1 MVNIT
6 EEFKQALLSDDS
18 QRRIQIVVENETG
31 KPNIPN
37 ITPTDIYEQ
46 EFTLSESLCSQEN
59 LRLGICEASYI
70 EFKIHSRAEDFKGRW
85 LVPYLYVD
93 GMTYTDGLKLGRF
106 KVSEVDV
113 EHKIGFTFKTI
124 TAYDPLADLEINAKD
139 WYDRYMYGY
148 NVEDFYLFLG
158 QFDYSRQIYSAYS
171 NIAKRFGIQNDLDI
185 ISKTQIGSTFS
196 YYGDDVIEGKDI
208 LLTTANCKIQLCS
221 KEIAINDIYDAYCVE
236 WDSRFHGATATP
248 SLQDS
253 WNEYA
258 EVDSL
263 FRGVCDS
270 GLMIKF
276 LDSSDNVLGTCLI
289 DNGDYFLVPTGTVK
303 LEIKD
308 YAWATLY
315 NTALQ
320 SLIVENLN
328 YDLKVYGLMLNSK
341 PKDIANAG
349 RTLPYFK
356 FAFRTPSV
364 TDILE
369 VDSGITARDV
379 LSSILEMTGCMFR
392 LDRNG
397 IPSFKYNQRG
407 TLFPSLTI
415 YPSTSLYPIGDGGSS
430 MEQLPMAKYISCIS
444 EDYEVQSYGR
454 IQVVSQDT
462 SNEKTIRWEY
472 VGVEDSP
479 SAYVIEENIFL
490 CNKDMKFDL
499 GATGNLVDEILFDM
513 YEKVSNFEYTP
524 HETKAVGLPWLECGD
539 RIVVV
544 TPVGS
549 FESFIFNRRLTGII
563 ALRDTLEATGNEYTP
578 KVTYY

>member
-6 EEFKQALLSDDS
+6 EEFKQALLADAS
-18 QRRIQIVVENETG
+18 QRRLQIEVEG
-31 KPNIPN
+31 LPNIL
-37 ITPTDIYEQ
+37 PTEICKE
-46 EFTLSESLCSQEN
+46 ESNLKESLCSQVN
-59 LRLGICEASYI
+59 LRLGICEASQFT
-70 EFKIHSRAEDFKGRW
+70 FKIFGRNDDFVGKW
-85 LVPYLYVD
+85 IVPYLYID
-93 GMTYTDGLKLGRF
+93 GMDYDDGLKLGLF
-106 KVSEVDV
+106 KISKVEKENKLGVDFR
-113 EHKIGFTFKTI
+113 KI
-124 TAYDPLADLEINAKD
+124 TAYDALADLNINAKD

-158 QFDYSRQIYSAYS
+158 QFDYSRQIYSTYS

-208 LLTTANCKIQLCS
+208 LLATANCKIQLCS
-221 KEIAINDIYDAYCVE
+221 KEIAISDTYDAYCVE
-236 WDSRFHGATATP
+236 WESRFHGATATP

-253 WNEYA
+253 WDEYA

-276 LDSSDNVLGTCLI
+276 LDSSDDVLGTCLV
-289 DNGDYFLVPTGTVK
+289 DNGDYFLVPAGTVK
-303 LEIKD
+303 LELKD

-328 YDLKVYGLMLNSK
+328 YDIKVYGLMLNSK

-364 TDILE
+364 EDILG
-369 VDSGITARDV
+369 VDSRITARDV

-392 LDRNG
+392 IDRNG

-444 EDYEVQSYGR
+444 EDYEVQKYGR

-479 SAYVIEENIFL
+479 SAYVIEDNIFL

-499 GATGNLVDEILFDM
+499 GATGNLVDDILFDM

-524 HETKAVGLPWLECGD
+524 HETKSVGLPWLECGD
-539 RIVVV
+539 RISIV
-544 TPVGS
+544 TDAGN
-549 FESFIFNRRLTGII
+549 FDSFIFSRNLKGI
-563 ALRDTLEATGNEYTP
+563 LNLKDTLKATGDEFTP
-578 KVTYY
+578 KIDYTEE